1 MKLLKRALF
10 AKTGISTKVTVASI
24 ILLVNTFTW
33 YFFAFNVLRDLTD
46 VAQITN
52 LELLGIWSINIAGM
66 ATSAILGAML
76 MDRLKCRVPFLLL
89 WMFSG
94 IFFSLTPLITGLMSS
109 LGVAV
114 ISAVFGIYFGLGMP
128 ACMGYF
134 TDATI
139 SENRSRLAGVI
150 FLLIGVGF
158 FLLGSIGVQD
168 VTINALILAGWRG
181 LGLLFLLLLK
191 IKENIVEKRNYTKY
205 TFILSNRQF
214 VLYFIPWCMFSLV
227 NSMAIPVVS
236 KFFEGGEE
244 FVGSSMIVENVLAG
258 LFAVVGG
265 FFADSFGRKRLAMI
279 GFAMLGMGYAI
290 VGFSSGNMFGWWFY
304 TIVDGIAW
312 GAFGTIFLLT
322 IWGDL
327 AHMQKSEK
335 YYAIGGLPF
344 LFSNFIRLS
353 VGSYIADNI
362 TSIEAVF
369 SFAAFFLFL
378 AVLPL
383 IYAPE
388 TLPEKT
394 MKDREMKNYI
404 EKAQREAEKAQ
415 RKEVESAPI
424 ENEDDYVK
432 FEGAEF
438 EEKMKEAEK
447 YY

>member
-1 MKLLKRALF
+1 LLKRVLF
-10 AKTGISTKVTVASI
+10 NKIGINTKVTVVSI

-46 VAQITN
+46 VAQMTN
-52 LELLGIWSINIAGM
+52 LELLGIWGINVASL
-66 ATSAILGAML
+66 ATSAFFGAML
-76 MDRLKCRVPFLLL
+76 MDKLKRRVPFLLL

-94 IFFSLTPLITGLMSS
+94 IIFSLTPLITGLMAS

-134 TDATI
+134 TDSTI
-139 SENRSRLAGVI
+139 PENRSRLAGFI

-158 FLLGSIGVQD
+158 FLLGNIGVQD
-168 VTINALILAGWRG
+168 VAIDALILAGWRG
-181 LGLLFLLLLK
+181 LGLLLLLLLK
-191 IKENIVEKRNYTKY
+191 INENIVEKRDYTKY
-205 TFILSNRQF
+205 TFIFSNRQF
-214 VLYFIPWCMFSLV
+214 LLYFIPWCMFSLV
-227 NSMAIPVVS
+227 NSMVIPVVS

-244 FVGSSMIVENVLAG
+244 FIRSSSIVENVVAG
-258 LFAVVGG
+258 VFAVVGG
-265 FFADSFGRKRLAMI
+265 FFADSFGRKRLAII

-290 VGFSSGNMFGWWFY
+290 IGFSSGNMFGWWFY
-304 TIVDGIAW
+304 TFVDGIAW

-327 AHMQKSEK
+327 AQMQKSEK

-362 TSIEAVF
+362 TATEAVF

-383 IYAPE
+383 VYAPE

-394 MKDREMKNYI
+394 MKDRELKKYI
-404 EKAQREAEKAQ
+404 EKAQKEAEKAH
-415 RKEVESAPI
+415 RKEFESEPS
-424 ENEDDYVK
+424 ENEDDGVE
-432 FEGAEF
+432 FEGEEF
-438 EEKMKEAEK
+438 EEKLKEAEK